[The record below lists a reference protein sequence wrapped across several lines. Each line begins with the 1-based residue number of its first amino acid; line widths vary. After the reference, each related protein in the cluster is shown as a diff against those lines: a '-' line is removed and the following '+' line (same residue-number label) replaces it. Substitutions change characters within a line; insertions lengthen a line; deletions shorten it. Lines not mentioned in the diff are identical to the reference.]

1 MPRRPSLTA
10 TASLGVLAMALA
22 ACAATPAPIPTL
34 ASPPLA
40 EGADDPRCAALAGRT
55 FDDARVT
62 SAVTVRSGRV
72 APASG
77 QAVGDLPPLCRIEG
91 VATPTPR
98 SRIGFEVWMP
108 LSGWSGRIH
117 MVGNGGYSS
126 SIRHNLLGALA
137 RRGDAAVATD
147 TGHQGDELSFG
158 FDNRDAIADWGHRA
172 VHRSIQAG
180 KRVTA
185 DFYGQPARRSYFSGC
200 STGGHQGLMSAQR
213 YPGDFDG
220 IIAGAP
226 GNNRTN
232 LNFGFL
238 WQFLSN
244 HAPGDDR
251 TTLLD
256 RDDLRLVGRVA
267 LAACDALDGV
277 EDGVVSDPRQC
288 RFDVARLR
296 CAPGQSEGCLDAP
309 QVEALTRMQAGA
321 RRADTGEQVYPG
333 WPLLS
338 AFVEGQGLS
347 EGWDNYW
354 ANPRRPHEPQRID
367 YIRRW
372 VFDDPDWSWW
382 NFDWAGG
389 VDRARAVMGPLTDA
403 VDPDLDAFH
412 RRGGKLILFTGWQDP
427 VVSAHDVIAYH
438 EAVTARRPDAGDF
451 ARLFMV
457 PGMGHCALGPGA
469 THFSTSTR
477 NSTPLATDAAHDVT
491 AALER
496 WVEEGVPPAR
506 ITAAHYRDG
515 RPENGVRF
523 TRPLCPWPQVPAWD
537 GRGDPDRADSFV
549 CR

>member
-1 MPRRPSLTA
+1 MPRRSHWTV
-10 TASLGVLAMALA
+10 TASLAVLALA
-22 ACAATPAPIPTL
+22 ACSMGHDTGLPPPAGAAD
-34 ASPPLA
+34 
-40 EGADDPRCAALAGRT
+40 GDDPRCAGLAGRV

-62 SAVTVRSGRV
+62 SAVTVRAGRIE
-72 APASG
+72 ATPG
-77 QAVGDLPPLCRIEG
+77 QVIADLPPLCRIEG

-98 SRIGFEVWMP
+98 SRIGFEVWLP
-108 LSGWSGRIH
+108 LEGWSGRIH
-117 MVGNGGYSS
+117 MVGNGGYSAA
-126 SIRHNLLGALA
+126 IRHNLLGALA
-137 RRGDAAVATD
+137 RRGDVAVATD
-147 TGHQGDELSFG
+147 TGHAGDELSFG

-172 VHRSIQAG
+172 VHRSITAG
-180 KRVTA
+180 KRLTTE
-185 DFYGQPARRSYFSGC
+185 FYGGPARWSYFSGC

-244 HAPGDDR
+244 HPPGDNR
-251 TTLLD
+251 TAILD
-256 RDDLRLVGRVA
+256 REDLRLASQAA

-277 EDGVVSDPRQC
+277 ADGVVNDPRRC
-288 RFDVARLR
+288 RFDVGRLR
-296 CAPGQSEGCLDAP
+296 CAPGQEEGCLIAP
-309 QVEALTRMQAGA
+309 KIEALNRMQDGA
-321 RRADTGEQVYPG
+321 RRADTGETVYPG

-347 EGWDNYW
+347 EGWHNYW
-354 ANPRRPHEPQRID
+354 ANPRRPEEPQRVD
-367 YIRRW
+367 YFRRW
-372 VFDDPDWSWW
+372 VFDDPAWNWW
-382 NFDWAGG
+382 NFDWTEG
-389 VDRARAVMGPLTDA
+389 VDRARAVMGALTDA
-403 VDPDLDAFH
+403 VDPDLDAF
-412 RRGGKLILFTGWQDP
+412 RRGGGKLILFTGWQDP

-451 ARLFMV
+451 ARLFMI

-477 NSTPLATDAAHDVT
+477 NSTPAGTDAAHDVT

-496 WVEEGVPPAR
+496 WVEQGEAPSR
-506 ITAAHYRDG
+506 ITAVHYRDG

-523 TRPLCPWPQVPAWD
+523 ARPLCPWPQAAAYD
-537 GRGDPDRADSFV
+537 GRGDPDRADSFT